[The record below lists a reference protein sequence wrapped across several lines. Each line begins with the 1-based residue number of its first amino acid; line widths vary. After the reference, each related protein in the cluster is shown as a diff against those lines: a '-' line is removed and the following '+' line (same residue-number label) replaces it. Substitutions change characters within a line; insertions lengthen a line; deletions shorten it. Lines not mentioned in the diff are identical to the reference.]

1 MHHFGINQF
10 STKNNDKSNSFFSLN
25 ITTEFILHPSRGNPS
40 KPIILSNTP
49 QEISILHLFQFSFN
63 FKQEASLQSDLQF
76 DQGTRINI
84 PEVKPQKQ
92 EKEVKILV
100 SNKANQTTIIQSM
113 TQRTKLFKEVL
124 EKRKKKQASPR

>member
-10 STKNNDKSNSFFSLN
+10 STKTNNKSNSFFSLN

-63 FKQEASLQSDLQF
+63 FEQEASLESDLQF
-76 DQGTRINI
+76 DQGTRKNI

-92 EKEVKILV
+92 DKEVKILV
-100 SNKANQTTIIQSM
+100 SNKAN
-113 TQRTKLFKEVL
+113 
-124 EKRKKKQASPR
+124 